1 MIPRLTKT
9 TLHKLFKEWQWKQL
23 SRRKYVEQLIWT
35 SYGAH
40 RKDNRVVQRVG
51 KPEIKFKFEIG
62 NYLGGTTTTT
72 PRHFSISTTGPK
84 ERISWM
90 AMPND
95 DLFLKVRAADK
106 VWQPPVPMTGFFED
120 CTDIRNEELEFL
132 EFLYP
137 GICVQIEQLLPGL
150 HGVDAALKE
159 RFNG

>member
-1 MIPRLTKT
+1 MIPRLAKT

-23 SRRKYVEQLIWT
+23 SRRRHVDKLIWT
-35 SYGAH
+35 ENGYF

-62 NYLGGTTTTT
+62 NYVGGTTTTT
-72 PRHFSISTTGPK
+72 HRHFSISTTGKK
-84 ERISWM
+84 ERITWM
-90 AMPND
+90 AMPDND
-95 DLFLKVRAADK
+95 TLLRQRGANK
-106 VWQPPVPMTGFFED
+106 VWQPPIKLSGFFED
-120 CTDIRNEELEFL
+120 CVDIRNEELEFL

-137 GICVQIEQLLPGL
+137 GICVQIAELLPGL

>member
-23 SRRKYVEQLIWT
+23 SRREYIENLIWT
-35 SYGAH
+35 EGGFA
-40 RKDNRVVQRVG
+40 RKDNRVVQKVG
-51 KPEIKFKFEIG
+51 KPVVKFKFEVG
-62 NYLGGTTTTT
+62 AYLGGRPTSN
-72 PRHFSISTTGPK
+72 PRHFSISTTGK
-84 ERISWM
+84 LERISWM

-95 DLFLKVRAADK
+95 DLFLKRRDADK
-106 VWQPPVPMTGFFED
+106 VWQPPVKMTGFFED
-120 CTDIRNEELEFL
+120 CTDIRKEELELL

-137 GICVQIEQLLPGL
+137 GICSQIQELLPGL

>member
-9 TLHKLFKEWQWKQL
+9 TLHKLFKEWQWKKL

-35 SYGAH
+35 STGGH
-40 RKDNRVVQRVG
+40 RKDNRVVQNVG
-51 KPEIKFKFEIG
+51 KPKIKFKFEVG
-62 NYLGGTTTTT
+62 NYLGGATTTT
-72 PRHFSISTTGPK
+72 PRHFSISTTGNK

-95 DLFLKVRAADK
+95 DLFLKRRGADK
-106 VWQPPVPMTGFFED
+106 IWQPPVKMSGFFED

-137 GICVQIEQLLPGL
+137 GICVQIQELLPGL

>member
-1 MIPRLTKT
+1 
-9 TLHKLFKEWQWKQL
+9 
-23 SRRKYVEQLIWT
+23 
-35 SYGAH
+35 
-40 RKDNRVVQRVG
+40 
-51 KPEIKFKFEIG
+51 
-62 NYLGGTTTTT
+62 
-72 PRHFSISTTGPK
+72 
-84 ERISWM
+84 M